1 MNTNIFLILVL
12 CFVVTSCSQTE
23 NINEQNIHLH
33 VKELSSDKFEGR
45 EPGTVGGELT
55 KKYIKEGF
63 KSSGLQPIKKDFLRK
78 FLCQKWKLILMN
90 LT

>member
-12 CFVVTSCSQTE
+12 SFVITSCSQTE

-45 EPGTVGGELT
+45 EPGTVGGELAKT
-55 KKYIKEGF
+55 
-63 KSSGLQPIKKDFLRK
+63 
-78 FLCQKWKLILMN
+78 
-90 LT
+90 